1 MENTFDFG
9 KGTLSTLENTFDFGK
24 GTLSTLER
32 YAFDFGKVRFRL
44 WKGTLSTLENS
55 NLKDVMNHSNDVKAL
70 KMLMSVSYTHL
81 TLPTILLV

>member
-1 MENTFDFG
+1 MERLRFRLW
-9 KGTLSTLENTFDFGK
+9 KTLSTLERLRFRLWK

-70 KMLMSVSYTHL
+70 KMLMYYNSIIIFIH
-81 TLPTILLV
+81 IN